1 MGSLPTNS
9 SEAIARVLLIV
20 ASVDQVISSKE
31 ISVLMRNQNLVESA
45 GGIPASSQDDF
56 QHFAD
61 SLGRD
66 CARFDCDPS
75 RHPIPDQL
83 VKEAINSIEGEL
95 QPLVFGAIR
104 SLAGADGLD
113 ASETALLRRIAGAWA
128 V

>member
-9 SEAIARVLLIV
+9 NEAIARILLIV
-20 ASVDQVISSKE
+20 ASADQVISAKE

-45 GGIPASSQDDF
+45 AGLHPSSQGHF
-56 QHFAD
+56 QGYAD

-66 CARFDCDPS
+66 CAAYGCDPS
-75 RHPIPDQL
+75 RDPLPNAL
-83 VKEAINSIEGEL
+83 VAEAIDAIQGEL
-95 QPLVFGAIR
+95 RPLVYGAIR

-113 ASETALLRRIAGAWA
+113 SSEADLLRRIAGSWG